1 MSISCRFAVP
11 FFLLCSAL
19 ASSASWAHSAAPT
32 TEIVTIGF
40 AAPLAEISARQG
52 RNAALLAIEEIN
64 KGNPTINGRAV
75 VFELLEQDDKADL
88 RISEFIARSFANS
101 KAIGVIGHWNS
112 ATTVAAA
119 PIYHTA
125 GLAQIAPFSWS
136 RSFTQKSY
144 KTAFQIIGSDDVGLA
159 LAADYLVGEQ
169 KLKRVLVL
177 DDGGFLGISMAD
189 YFSNHVKAADGEII
203 QRMSISGNTS
213 DFNQPLQKAREA
225 KAELIFFSGRVM
237 QSDVLAR
244 SLQRFRLPAKLL
256 LTGSVV
262 SPAFLK
268 NAGDVDSTILAI
280 VPSTPL
286 DKRPGMPALQRK
298 YAERFGGEMTPFAVY
313 SYDSVQLLAAA
324 AKKANSLE
332 RSKIIDALREI
343 RYSGVSGNIAFD
355 ANGALLKP
363 SYTLYSYERKGWTP
377 LRVFTGK

>member
-1 MSISCRFAVP
+1 MPISCRSAV
-11 FFLLCSAL
+11 LLL
-19 ASSASWAHSAAPT
+19 LFSSLPSWAYAADTPPI
-32 TEIVTIGF
+32 IVTIGF
-40 AAPLAEISARQG
+40 AAPLAEVSARQG
-52 RNAALLAIEEIN
+52 RNAALLAVEEIN
-64 KGNPTINGRAV
+64 RGNPIINGRAI
-75 VFELLEQDDKADL
+75 VFELLEQDDKADP
-88 RISEFIARSFANS
+88 RISEFIARSLATS
-101 KAIGVIGHWNS
+101 KVIGVIGHWNS

-119 PIYHTA
+119 PIYHVA
-125 GLAQIAPFSWS
+125 GLAQISPFSWS

-144 KTAFQIIGSDDVGLA
+144 RTAFQIIGSDDAGLA

-189 YFSNHVKAADGEII
+189 YFSNHVKAADGEVI

-268 NAGDVDSTILAI
+268 NAGDIDSTILAI

-286 DKRPGMPALQRK
+286 DKRPGMPALQKK
-298 YAERFGGEMTPFAVY
+298 YAERFGGEMLPFAVY

-332 RSKIIDALREI
+332 RSKILDALHEI
-343 RYSGVSGNIAFD
+343 RHSGVSANIAFD

>member
-1 MSISCRFAVP
+1 MSIACRFA
-11 FFLLCSAL
+11 LLL
-19 ASSASWAHSAAPT
+19 LLLSSILHCAHAADTPPVV
-32 TEIVTIGF
+32 VTIGF
-40 AAPLAEISARQG
+40 AAPLTEVSARQG

-64 KGNPTINGRAV
+64 KGNPGINGRAV
-75 VFELLEQDDKADL
+75 VFELLEQDDKADP

-119 PIYHTA
+119 PIYHAA
-125 GLAQIAPFSWS
+125 GLAQISPFSWS

-144 KTAFQIIGSDDVGLA
+144 KTAFQIIGSDDAGLA

-177 DDGGFLGISMAD
+177 DDGGFLGTSMAD

-225 KAELIFFSGRVM
+225 QADLIFFSGRVM

-244 SLQRFRLPAKLL
+244 NLQRFRLPAKLL

-262 SPAFLK
+262 SPSFLK
-268 NAGDVDSTILAI
+268 NAGDIENAILAI

-286 DKRPGMPALQRK
+286 DKRPGMAALQKK
-298 YAERFGGEMTPFAVY
+298 YAERFGGEMIPFAVY

-332 RSKIIDALREI
+332 RSKIIDALHEI
-343 RYSGVSGNIAFD
+343 RHNGISANIAFD

-363 SYTLYSYERKGWTP
+363 GYTLYSYQNKGWTP
-377 LRVFTGK
+377 LRVFNGK

>member
-1 MSISCRFAVP
+1 MSISCRFTA
-11 FFLLCSAL
+11 LLLLLLTTLSCVR
-19 ASSASWAHSAAPT
+19 AADSPPVV
-32 TEIVTIGF
+32 VTIGF
-40 AAPLAEISARQG
+40 AAPLADVSARQG
-52 RNAALLAIEEIN
+52 RNAALLAVEEIN
-64 KGNPTINGRAV
+64 KANPIIGGRAV
-75 VFELLEQDDKADL
+75 VFELLEQDDKADP
-88 RISEFIARSFANS
+88 RISEFIARSFANG

-119 PIYHTA
+119 PIYHAA
-125 GLAQIAPFSWS
+125 GLAQISPFSWS

-144 KTAFQIIGSDDVGLA
+144 KTAFQIIGSDDIGLA

-169 KLKRVLVL
+169 KLKRVMVL

-213 DFNQPLQKAREA
+213 DFNQPLQKARDA
-225 KAELIFFSGRVM
+225 QADLIFFSGRVM

-256 LTGSVV
+256 LTGSVI
-262 SPAFLK
+262 SPVFLK
-268 NAGDVDSTILAI
+268 GVGDIASTILAI

-286 DKRPGMPALQRK
+286 DKRPGMPALQKR
-298 YAERFGGEMTPFAVY
+298 YAERFGGDMIPFAVY

-324 AKKANSLE
+324 AKKANSLD
-332 RSKIIDALREI
+332 RSKIIDALHEI
-343 RYSGVSGNIAFD
+343 KHSGISANIAFD

-363 SYTLYSYERKGWTP
+363 GYTLYSYERKAWTP
-377 LRVFTGK
+377 LRVFMSK